1 VRIAAR
7 DGSGAGPGE
16 HLEQPIAPSC
26 PECGGALREIR
37 DGELPRYRC
46 HVGHAYDA
54 QLLFGAQAEI
64 VERALWTALRAL
76 EERAALLR
84 RMAEEGSTRN
94 SLTARWAELA
104 AEHEDQ
110 AAAVRNLLLDAGRPR
125 IEP

>member
-1 VRIAAR
+1 MAA
-7 DGSGAGPGE
+7 
-16 HLEQPIAPSC
+16 L
-26 PECGGALREIR
+26 LREIR
-37 DGELPRYRC
+37 DGELPRCRC

-84 RMAEEGSTRN
+84 RMAEEDSTRN